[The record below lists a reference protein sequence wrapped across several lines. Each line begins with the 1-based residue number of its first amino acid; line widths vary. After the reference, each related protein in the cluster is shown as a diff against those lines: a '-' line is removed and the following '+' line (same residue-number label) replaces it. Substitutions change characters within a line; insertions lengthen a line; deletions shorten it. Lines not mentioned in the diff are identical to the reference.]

1 MNMKIIT
8 IDKHI
13 SQLFKLLGSAF
24 RIRLLYS
31 IGYGEV
37 CVCHL
42 EAVLKKR
49 QAYISQ
55 HLMLLRDTGILEARR
70 EGKYIFYRV
79 SDPRIFELLR
89 ETALMQGIPAQ
100 DLPEPAGPGKLA
112 NCACPK
118 CEPDG
123 NPNQN

>member
-1 MNMKIIT
+1 MNMKINA
-8 IDKHI
+8 IDKRI

-42 EAVLKKR
+42 EAVLRKR

-79 SDPRIFELLR
+79 SDPTIFDLLR
-89 ETALMQGIPAQ
+89 EAAIIQSIPTQ
-100 DLPEPAGPGKLA
+100 DLPEPAGPGILS

-118 CEPDG
+118 CEPDS
-123 NPNQN
+123 NANQN